1 MRKTPII
8 TEYEIHPD
16 PDRLYTGTDRR
27 MPVRAAIVSDLHGR
41 SAADII
47 KILGML
53 KPDIILAPG
62 DILEL
67 KDRGYPHGIS
77 FLMQAA
83 SIAPTYYST
92 GNHDK
97 ILSDSEI
104 KTLENAGVSIVGDK
118 TETFTKGAAKLNIT
132 GLPSA
137 FRSDGKE
144 DKATTVFNMLSCSG
158 IPENLLLID
167 RKRLKCFGDLGGCKL
182 LLCHHPEYYDSF
194 VKPLDID
201 IICSGHAHGGQIRL
215 FGKGIFAPGQG
226 FFPKYTSG
234 VYDGRLVVSRGL
246 VNHSFAPR
254 LFNPTEI
261 VVLTIG

>member
-1 MRKTPII
+1 MTKTPII
-8 TEYEIHPD
+8 TEYRIKPD
-16 PDRLYTGTDRR
+16 PNKLYTNNGQRT
-27 MPVRAAIVSDLHGR
+27 PVRAAVVSDLHGR
-41 SAADII
+41 SDADII
-47 KILGML
+47 EILDML

-67 KDRGYPHGIS
+67 KDRGYPHGIP
-77 FLMQAA
+77 FLMHAA
-83 SIAPTYYST
+83 MIAPTYYSA

-97 ILSDSEI
+97 VLSDHQI
-104 KTLENAGVSIVGDK
+104 KTLENAGVSIVNDK
-118 TETFTKGAAKLNIT
+118 TEIFTKGAARLHIT

-137 FRSDGKE
+137 FRKDGVK

-158 IPENLLLID
+158 IPENLLIID
-167 RKRLKCFGDLGGCKL
+167 RERLKRFEKLDGCKL

-194 VKPLDID
+194 IKPLDID

-234 VYDGRLVVSRGL
+234 VYDGRLAVSRGL

-261 VVLTIG
+261 VMLTIG